1 MKGTLNYP
9 AAGLDQKS
17 SRIIKGMAWFL
28 LCYTGMIEFLPETDV
43 AVIGGGLAAME
54 SALAAVHNNSSL
66 RVTILSKKAVG
77 LSGASL
83 VSMSVHRFAPS
94 EEGLRETY
102 RQNFAASSQKIGE
115 PVLREILIREGIAAV
130 EKLETLGMPLE
141 FKDLPGAG
149 GKRYRHLGCCNPKM
163 GQYLTKPLSR
173 YVGGQKQISSFQDY
187 AAFDLITD
195 RGAARGVLAE
205 KNGSFFALPARTV
218 ILATGGSG
226 FVFGNTSATNDLT
239 GDGYGLALRAGLP
252 LRDMEFVQFYPY
264 QIYSPGRCNIF
275 PDVFE
280 HGAVFLNELGERFM
294 AEFPKKEQ
302 ENRDILARKMYGQK
316 EVFFDITS
324 CDTEYLKRECS
335 EIENLRK
342 KHKAARFRVKPV
354 AHFMMGGIP
363 LRPDCG
369 TDIAGL
375 FCCGEVTGGLHGAN
389 RVAGSALTEAA
400 VFGSRAGRAAA
411 LFAAGAEGQGPEKK
425 KLKAWAEDR
434 SKTFFPAPGKDDP
447 GQIIAELRRVMWDKA
462 SIVRRESSLIEAR
475 ESLAELKERLMRQSP
490 ASLRSWLEGVNLLST
505 AEAIVASALLRRESR
520 GAHFRED
527 YPAPGEDFDGS
538 MVYQKGNAVFCPAA
552 NLERPENKAFV
563 Q

>member
-1 MKGTLNYP
+1 
-9 AAGLDQKS
+9 
-17 SRIIKGMAWFL
+17 MAWFL
-28 LCYTGMIEFLPETDV
+28 LYYMGMIEFLPETDV
-43 AVIGGGLAAME
+43 AILGGGLAAME
-54 SALAAVHNNSSL
+54 SALAVVRNNSSL

-83 VSMSVHRFAPS
+83 VSMSVHRFAPP
-94 EEGLRETY
+94 EESLRESY
-102 RQNFAASSQKIGE
+102 RQNFAASSQKIGD
-115 PVLREILIREGIAAV
+115 PVLREILISEGISAV
-130 EKLETLGMPLE
+130 ERLETLGMPLE
-141 FKDLPGAG
+141 FKDIPGAG

-173 YVGGQKQISSFQDY
+173 YVHEQKQINSFQGY
-187 AAFDLITD
+187 AAFDIMTD
-195 RGAARGVLAE
+195 RGAARCVLAE
-205 KNGSFFALPARTV
+205 KDGSFFALPARAV

-280 HGAVFLNELGERFM
+280 HGAVFLNESGERFM

-302 ENRDILARKMYGQK
+302 ENRDILARKMYTQK
-316 EVFFDITS
+316 EVFFDIAS
-324 CDTEYLKRECS
+324 CDSEYLERECTG
-335 EIENLRK
+335 IENLRK
-342 KHKAARFRVKPV
+342 KYKVTRFRVKPV

-400 VFGSRAGRAAA
+400 VFGSRAGQAAA
-411 LFAAGAEGQGPEKK
+411 LFAAGAEGQGREKQTI
-425 KLKAWAEDR
+425 KAWAEDR
-434 SKTFFPAPGKDDP
+434 VNTFFPAPGEDDP
-447 GQIIAELRRVMWDKA
+447 SRLIAELRRLMWDKA
-462 SIVRRESSLIEAR
+462 SIVRSKSSLTEAR
-475 ESLAELKERLMRQSP
+475 EDAADLKERLKHQRP
-490 ASLRSWLEGVNLLST
+490 AFLRSWLEGINLLST
-505 AEAIVASALLRRESR
+505 AEAVAASALLRRESR

-527 YPAPGEDFDGS
+527 YPAPNEDFDGS
-538 MVYQKGNAVFCPAA
+538 MVYRGSNAVFCRTA
-552 NLERPENKAFV
+552 NLKTPGNKAPV
-563 Q
+563 